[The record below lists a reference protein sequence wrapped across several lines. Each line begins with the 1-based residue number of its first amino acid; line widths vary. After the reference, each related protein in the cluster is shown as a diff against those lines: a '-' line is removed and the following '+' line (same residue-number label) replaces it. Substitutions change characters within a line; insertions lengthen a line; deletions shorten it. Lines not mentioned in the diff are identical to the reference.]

1 MNVIVDF
8 VDYNKP
14 NNMNNINIL
23 KAHIDI
29 KTTILRFELSIQ
41 DLKEKHPDRT
51 DLINTMTE
59 TLNDILE
66 FQNAF
71 IELEN
76 SLKLEYRT
84 NFRLEH
90 VNLTLKEK
98 IRELELEGKMQ
109 REGI

>member
-1 MNVIVDF
+1 MTATAVIVDY
-8 VDYNKP
+8 DKP
-14 NNMNNINIL
+14 NNMNDINIL

-29 KTTILRFELSIQ
+29 KTTILRFQLSIQ
-41 DLKEKHPDRT
+41 NLKEKHPDRT

-90 VNLTLKEK
+90 VNMTLKEK
-98 IRELELEGKMQ
+98 IRELELKGKMQ